1 MRNNFLKSNLI
12 VIFFNLAKRLT
23 EKQKEE
29 IKINFLD
36 NQSVEFLSEKF
47 NCTKMTIIRNLKKSL
62 GEIKYKEILNRLN
75 ATLDIKNEKL
85 LENDNQQINEKNKI
99 NKTDDTSISIGTSNE
114 DKINPFESFIEIT
127 PLDHDFES
135 VSQKDI
141 SSIPLSEIKLP
152 KVVFLIVKKE
162 IELETKYLKDYPEW
176 QFLPQNDLKR
186 KTIEIH
192 FDLKTAKR
200 ICNKDQKV
208 LKVPN
213 TDVFRIVAPILISRG
228 ISRIVTAENLISI

>member
-1 MRNNFLKSNLI
+1 M
-12 VIFFNLAKRLT
+12 AKRLS

-36 NQSVEFLSEKF
+36 NQSVEILSEKF
-47 NCTKMTIIRNLKKSL
+47 NCTKTTIIRNLKKSL
-62 GEIKYKEILNRLN
+62 GEKKYKEILNRLN
-75 ATLDIKNEKL
+75 EPFDIEGENL
-85 LENDNQQINEKNKI
+85 LENDNKQTFEENTIK
-99 NKTDDTSISIGTSNE
+99 KTEDTSIGISNE
-114 DKINPFESFIEIT
+114 DKISPFESFIEIT
-127 PLDHDFES
+127 PLDHDFED

-152 KVVFLIVKKE
+152 NIVFLIVKKE

-200 ICNKDQKV
+200 MCNKDQKV
-208 LKVPN
+208 IKVPN
-213 TDVFRIVAPILISRG
+213 TDVFRIVAPILMSRG

>member
-1 MRNNFLKSNLI
+1 MWDIFPKIKIKCKFL
-12 VIFFNLAKRLT
+12 NLAKRLT

-29 IKINFLD
+29 IKINFLAH
-36 NQSVEFLSEKF
+36 QSVEFLSEKF
-47 NCTKMTIIRNLKKSL
+47 SCTKTTIIRNLKKNL
-62 GEIKYKEILNRLN
+62 GEKKYKEIINILN
-75 ATLDIKNEKL
+75 APLDIKNEKL
-85 LENDNQQINEKNKI
+85 IENDNQKNFQKNI
-99 NKTDDTSISIGTSNE
+99 IKKTDNTSIGISNE

-127 PLDHDFES
+127 PLEHDFED

-141 SSIPLSEIKLP
+141 SSIPLSEVKLP
-152 KVVFLIVKKE
+152 NMVFLIVKKE

-200 ICNKDQKV
+200 MCNKDQKV
-208 LKVPN
+208 IKVPN

>member
-1 MRNNFLKSNLI
+1 M
-12 VIFFNLAKRLT
+12 AKRLT

-36 NQSVEFLSEKF
+36 NKSIENLCEKF
-47 NCTKMTIIRNLKKSL
+47 ICSKTTIIRNLKKSL
-62 GEIKYKEILNRLN
+62 GEKKYKEILNRSN
-75 ATLDIKNEKL
+75 PRLDIEDDKL
-85 LENDNQQINEKNKI
+85 AESEIQQTYETNKI
-99 NKTDDTSISIGTSNE
+99 NKTYDTSTSLGRSNE
-114 DKINPFESFIEIT
+114 EKINSFESFIEIT
-127 PLDHDFES
+127 PLNHDFEDL
-135 VSQKDI
+135 SQKDI

-152 KVVFLIVKKE
+152 NIVFLIVKKE
-162 IELETKYLKDYPEW
+162 IELVTKYLKDYPEW

-200 ICNKDQKV
+200 MCNKDQKV

-213 TDVFRIVAPILISRG
+213 TDVFRIVAPLLMSRG

>member
-1 MRNNFLKSNLI
+1 
-12 VIFFNLAKRLT
+12 LAKRLT

-47 NCTKMTIIRNLKKSL
+47 NCTKTTIIRNLKKSL

-75 ATLDIKNEKL
+75 ATSDLKNQNL
-85 LENDNQQINEKNKI
+85 LENDNQQINEKNKK
-99 NKTDDTSISIGTSNE
+99 NKSDDNSLLIDRSNE

-127 PLDHDFES
+127 PLEHDFED

-152 KVVFLIVKKE
+152 NMVFLIVKKE

-208 LKVPN
+208 IKVPN
-213 TDVFRIVAPILISRG
+213 TDVFRIVAPILMSRG
-228 ISRIVTAENLISI
+228 ISRIVAAENLISI

>member
-1 MRNNFLKSNLI
+1 M
-12 VIFFNLAKRLT
+12 AKRLT

-29 IKINFLD
+29 IKIKFLD
-36 NQSVEFLSEKF
+36 NQSIEFLSEKF
-47 NCTKMTIIRNLKKSL
+47 NCTKTTIIRNLKKSL
-62 GEIKYKEILNRLN
+62 GEKKYKENLDKLNP
-75 ATLDIKNEKL
+75 TVDIKNEKL
-85 LENDNQQINEKNKI
+85 LEIDNQQTFEKNIIK
-99 NKTDDTSISIGTSNE
+99 KTDDTSIAISNE

-127 PLDHDFES
+127 PLEHDFEV

-152 KVVFLIVKKE
+152 NMVFLIVKKE

-176 QFLPQNDLKR
+176 QFLPQNDLQR

-192 FDLKTAKR
+192 YDLKTAKR

-208 LKVPN
+208 IKVPN
-213 TDVFRIVAPILISRG
+213 TDVFRIVAPILISHG

>member
-1 MRNNFLKSNLI
+1 M
-12 VIFFNLAKRLT
+12 AKRLT

-47 NCTKMTIIRNLKKSL
+47 NCTKTTIIRNLKKSL

-75 ATLDIKNEKL
+75 ATFDLKNENL
-85 LENDNQQINEKNKI
+85 LVNDNQQINEKNKI
-99 NKTDDTSISIGTSNE
+99 NKTDDTSISINISNE

-127 PLDHDFES
+127 PLDHNFEA

-152 KVVFLIVKKE
+152 NMVFLIVKKE

-176 QFLPQNDLKR
+176 QFLPQNDLQR

-208 LKVPN
+208 IKVPN

>member
-1 MRNNFLKSNLI
+1 MCDNFLELNLI
-12 VIFFNLAKRLT
+12 VIFNLAKRLT

-47 NCTKMTIIRNLKKSL
+47 NCTKTTIIRNLKKSL
-62 GEIKYKEILNRLN
+62 GEIKYKEILNKLN
-75 ATLDIKNEKL
+75 ETFHFKDEKL
-85 LENDNQQINEKNKI
+85 LENDNEPIYEKNII
-99 NKTDDTSISIGTSNE
+99 NKLDNSSISVGRSNQ

-127 PLDHDFES
+127 PLEHDFED

-152 KVVFLIVKKE
+152 NMVFLIVKKE

-176 QFLPQNDLKR
+176 QFLPQNDLTR

>member
-1 MRNNFLKSNLI
+1 
-12 VIFFNLAKRLT
+12 LAKRLT

-47 NCTKMTIIRNLKKSL
+47 NCTKTTIIRNLKKSL
-62 GEIKYKEILNRLN
+62 GEIKYNEILNRLN
-75 ATLDIKNEKL
+75 ATFDLKNKNL

-99 NKTDDTSISIGTSNE
+99 NKSDDTSISIGISNE

-127 PLDHDFES
+127 PLDHNFEA

-152 KVVFLIVKKE
+152 NMVFLIVKKE

-176 QFLPQNDLKR
+176 QFLPQNDLQR

-208 LKVPN
+208 IKVPN
-213 TDVFRIVAPILISRG
+213 TDVFRIVAPILMSRG
-228 ISRIVTAENLISI
+228 ISRIVAAENLISI

>member
-1 MRNNFLKSNLI
+1 M
-12 VIFFNLAKRLT
+12 AKRLT

-36 NQSVEFLSEKF
+36 NQSIDNLSEKF
-47 NCTKMTIIRNLKKSL
+47 NCSKTTIIRNLKKNL
-62 GEIKYKEILNRLN
+62 GEKKYKEILNRSN
-75 ATLDIKNEKL
+75 PTLDLDDDKLAENEI
-85 LENDNQQINEKNKI
+85 QQTYETNKI
-99 NKTDDTSISIGTSNE
+99 NKTYETSISQGRSNE
-114 DKINPFESFIEIT
+114 DKINSFESFIEIT
-127 PLDHDFES
+127 PLNHDFEDL
-135 VSQKDI
+135 SQKDI

-152 KVVFLIVKKE
+152 NLVFLIVKKE

-200 ICNKDQKV
+200 MCNKDQKV
-208 LKVPN
+208 IKVPN

-228 ISRIVTAENLISI
+228 ISRLVTAENLISI

>member
-1 MRNNFLKSNLI
+1 M
-12 VIFFNLAKRLT
+12 AKRLT

-47 NCTKMTIIRNLKKSL
+47 SCTKTTIIRNLKKSL
-62 GEIKYKEILNRLN
+62 GETKYKEILNKLN
-75 ATLDIKNEKL
+75 ATFDIKNEKL
-85 LENDNQQINEKNKI
+85 LENNNQQINEKNKI
-99 NKTDDTSISIGTSNE
+99 NKPDDTSISIGLSNE

-127 PLDHDFES
+127 PLDHDFEA

-152 KVVFLIVKKE
+152 SVVFLIVKKE

-200 ICNKDQKV
+200 NCNKDQKV
-208 LKVPN
+208 IKVPN
-213 TDVFRIVAPILISRG
+213 TDVFRIVAPILMSRG

>member
-1 MRNNFLKSNLI
+1 MNLT
-12 VIFFNLAKRLT
+12 KRLT

-36 NQSVEFLSEKF
+36 NQSVDFLSEKF
-47 NCTKMTIIRNLKKSL
+47 NCTKTTIIRNLKKSL

-75 ATLDIKNEKL
+75 ATFDLKNENL
-85 LENDNQQINEKNKI
+85 LENDNQQINDKNKI
-99 NKTDDTSISIGTSNE
+99 NKTDDTSISIGISNE

-127 PLDHDFES
+127 PLDHDFED

-152 KVVFLIVKKE
+152 NMVFLIVKKE

-176 QFLPQNDLKR
+176 QFLPQNDLQR

-208 LKVPN
+208 IKVPN
-213 TDVFRIVAPILISRG
+213 TDVFRIVAPILMSRG

>member
-1 MRNNFLKSNLI
+1 M
-12 VIFFNLAKRLT
+12 NLAKRLT

-47 NCTKMTIIRNLKKSL
+47 NCTKTTIIRNLKKSL

-75 ATLDIKNEKL
+75 ATFDLKNENL
-85 LENDNQQINEKNKI
+85 LVNDNQQINEKNKI
-99 NKTDDTSISIGTSNE
+99 NKTDDTSISINISNE

-127 PLDHDFES
+127 PLDHNFEA

-152 KVVFLIVKKE
+152 NMVFLIVKKE

-176 QFLPQNDLKR
+176 QFLPQNDLQR

-208 LKVPN
+208 IKVPN
-213 TDVFRIVAPILISRG
+213 TDVFRIVAPILMSRG

>member
-1 MRNNFLKSNLI
+1 M
-12 VIFFNLAKRLT
+12 AKRLS

-36 NQSVEFLSEKF
+36 NQSVEILSEKF
-47 NCTKMTIIRNLKKSL
+47 NCTKTTIIRNLKKSL
-62 GEIKYKEILNRLN
+62 GEKKYKEILNRLN
-75 ATLDIKNEKL
+75 EPLDIEGENF
-85 LENDNQQINEKNKI
+85 LENDNKQTFEENIIK
-99 NKTDDTSISIGTSNE
+99 KTDDTSIGISNE
-114 DKINPFESFIEIT
+114 DKTSPFESFIEIT
-127 PLDHDFES
+127 PLDHDFED

-152 KVVFLIVKKE
+152 NMVFLIVKKE

-208 LKVPN
+208 IKVPN
-213 TDVFRIVAPILISRG
+213 TDVFRIVAPILMSRG
-228 ISRIVTAENLISI
+228 ISRIVAAENLISI

>member
-1 MRNNFLKSNLI
+1 M
-12 VIFFNLAKRLT
+12 NLAKRLT

-47 NCTKMTIIRNLKKSL
+47 NCTKTTIIRNLKKSL
-62 GEIKYKEILNRLN
+62 GEIKYNEILNRLN
-75 ATLDIKNEKL
+75 ATFDLKNKNL

-99 NKTDDTSISIGTSNE
+99 NKSDDTSISKGISNE

-127 PLDHDFES
+127 PLDHDFEA

-152 KVVFLIVKKE
+152 NMVFLIVKKE

-176 QFLPQNDLKR
+176 QFLPQNDLQR

-208 LKVPN
+208 IKVPN
-213 TDVFRIVAPILISRG
+213 TDVFRIVAPILMSRG
-228 ISRIVTAENLISI
+228 ISRIVAAENLISI

>member
-1 MRNNFLKSNLI
+1 M
-12 VIFFNLAKRLT
+12 NLAKRLT

-47 NCTKMTIIRNLKKSL
+47 NCTKTTIIRNLKKSL
-62 GEIKYKEILNRLN
+62 GEIKYNEILNRLN
-75 ATLDIKNEKL
+75 ATFDLKNKNL

-99 NKTDDTSISIGTSNE
+99 NKTDDTSISINISNE

-127 PLDHDFES
+127 PLDHDFEA

-152 KVVFLIVKKE
+152 NMVFLIVKKE

-176 QFLPQNDLKR
+176 QFLPQNDLQR

-208 LKVPN
+208 IKVPN
-213 TDVFRIVAPILISRG
+213 TDVFRIVAPILMSRG

>member
-1 MRNNFLKSNLI
+1 M
-12 VIFFNLAKRLT
+12 AKRLT

-36 NQSVEFLSEKF
+36 NKSIENLSEKF
-47 NCTKMTIIRNLKKSL
+47 NCSKTTIIRNLKKSL
-62 GEIKYKEILNRLN
+62 GEKKYKEILNSLN
-75 ATLDIKNEKL
+75 PTLDIEDEKL
-85 LENDNQQINEKNKI
+85 AENEIQQTYEIKKI
-99 NKTDDTSISIGTSNE
+99 NKTDETSTSVDRSNE
-114 DKINPFESFIEIT
+114 DKINFFESFIEIT
-127 PLDHDFES
+127 PLNHDFEDL
-135 VSQKDI
+135 SQKDI
-141 SSIPLSEIKLP
+141 SSIPLSDIKLP
-152 KVVFLIVKKE
+152 NLVFLIVKKE
-162 IELETKYLKDYPEW
+162 IELVTKYLKDYPEW

-200 ICNKDQKV
+200 MCNKDQKV

-228 ISRIVTAENLISI
+228 ISRIVTSENLISI

>member
-1 MRNNFLKSNLI
+1 
-12 VIFFNLAKRLT
+12 LAKRLT

-29 IKINFLD
+29 IKINFLAH
-36 NQSVEFLSEKF
+36 QSVEFLSEKF
-47 NCTKMTIIRNLKKSL
+47 NCTKTTIIRNLKKNL
-62 GEIKYKEILNRLN
+62 GEKKYKEIINILN
-75 ATLDIKNEKL
+75 APLDIKNEKL
-85 LENDNQQINEKNKI
+85 IENDNQKNFQKNI
-99 NKTDDTSISIGTSNE
+99 IKKTDNTSIGISNE

-127 PLDHDFES
+127 PLEHNFED

-141 SSIPLSEIKLP
+141 SSIPLSEVKLP
-152 KVVFLIVKKE
+152 NMVFLIVKKE

-200 ICNKDQKV
+200 MCNKDQKV
-208 LKVPN
+208 IKVPN

>member
-1 MRNNFLKSNLI
+1 M
-12 VIFFNLAKRLT
+12 NLAKRLS

-47 NCTKMTIIRNLKKSL
+47 NCTKTTIIRNLKKSL
-62 GEIKYKEILNRLN
+62 GEIKYYEILNRLN
-75 ATLDIKNEKL
+75 ATFDLKNKNL

-99 NKTDDTSISIGTSNE
+99 NKSDDTSISIGISNE

-127 PLDHDFES
+127 PLDHDFEA

-152 KVVFLIVKKE
+152 NMVFLIVKKE

-176 QFLPQNDLKR
+176 QFLPQNDLQR

-208 LKVPN
+208 IKVPN
-213 TDVFRIVAPILISRG
+213 TDVFRIVAPILMSRG
-228 ISRIVTAENLISI
+228 ISRIVAAENLISI

>member
-1 MRNNFLKSNLI
+1 M
-12 VIFFNLAKRLT
+12 AKRLT

-47 NCTKMTIIRNLKKSL
+47 NCTKTTIIRNLKKSL

-75 ATLDIKNEKL
+75 ATFDIKNEKL

-127 PLDHDFES
+127 PLDHDFEA

-152 KVVFLIVKKE
+152 NMVFLIVKKE

-200 ICNKDQKV
+200 MCNKDQKV
-208 LKVPN
+208 IKVPN
-213 TDVFRIVAPILISRG
+213 TDVFRIVAPILMSRG

>member
-1 MRNNFLKSNLI
+1 MRFL
-12 VIFFNLAKRLT
+12 NLAKRLS

-36 NQSVEFLSEKF
+36 NQSVEILSEKF
-47 NCTKMTIIRNLKKSL
+47 NCTKTTIIRNLKKSL
-62 GEIKYKEILNRLN
+62 GEKKYKEILNRLN
-75 ATLDIKNEKL
+75 EPFDIEGENL
-85 LENDNQQINEKNKI
+85 LENDNKQTFEENIIK
-99 NKTDDTSISIGTSNE
+99 KTEDTSIGISNE
-114 DKINPFESFIEIT
+114 DKISPFESFIEIT
-127 PLDHDFES
+127 PLDHDFED

-152 KVVFLIVKKE
+152 NMVFLIVKKE

-200 ICNKDQKV
+200 MCNKDQKV
-208 LKVPN
+208 IKVPN
-213 TDVFRIVAPILISRG
+213 TDVFRIVAPILMSRG

>member
-1 MRNNFLKSNLI
+1 M
-12 VIFFNLAKRLT
+12 AKRLT

-36 NQSVEFLSEKF
+36 NQSVDLLSEKF
-47 NCTKMTIIRNLKKSL
+47 KCTKTTIIRNLKKSL

-75 ATLDIKNEKL
+75 ATFDLKNEDL
-85 LENDNQQINEKNKI
+85 LVNDNQQINEKNKI
-99 NKTDDTSISIGTSNE
+99 NKTDDTSISINISNE
-114 DKINPFESFIEIT
+114 DKINPFESFIELT
-127 PLDHDFES
+127 PLDHDFEA

-152 KVVFLIVKKE
+152 NMVFLIVKKE

-176 QFLPQNDLKR
+176 QFLPQNDLQR

-208 LKVPN
+208 IKVPN

>member
-1 MRNNFLKSNLI
+1 M
-12 VIFFNLAKRLT
+12 NLAKRLT

-29 IKINFLD
+29 IKIDFLD
-36 NQSVEFLSEKF
+36 NQSVEFLSKKF
-47 NCTKMTIIRNLKKSL
+47 NCTKTTIIRNLKKSL
-62 GEIKYKEILNRLN
+62 GEIKYNEILNRLN
-75 ATLDIKNEKL
+75 ATFDLKNKNL

-99 NKTDDTSISIGTSNE
+99 NKSDDTSISIGISNE

-127 PLDHDFES
+127 PLDHDFEA

-152 KVVFLIVKKE
+152 NMVFLIVKKE

-176 QFLPQNDLKR
+176 QFLPQNDLQR

-208 LKVPN
+208 IKVPN
-213 TDVFRIVAPILISRG
+213 TDVFRIVAPILMSRG
-228 ISRIVTAENLISI
+228 ISRIVAAENLISI

>member
-1 MRNNFLKSNLI
+1 M
-12 VIFFNLAKRLT
+12 AKRLT

-36 NQSVEFLSEKF
+36 NQSVDFLSEKF
-47 NCTKMTIIRNLKKSL
+47 KCTKTTIIRNLKKSI
-62 GEIKYKEILNRLN
+62 GEAKYKEILNKSN
-75 ATLDIKNEKL
+75 ATFDEKDEIL
-85 LENDNQQINEKNKI
+85 LGNKNKLI
-99 NKTDDTSISIGTSNE
+99 IDKNKTNKPDYTSLSLGKSNE
-114 DKINPFESFIEIT
+114 DKINPFDSFIEIT
-127 PLDHDFES
+127 PLDHDFEDF
-135 VSQKDI
+135 SQKDI

-152 KVVFLIVKKE
+152 NVVFLIVKKE

-192 FDLKTAKR
+192 FDLKNAKR

-208 LKVPN
+208 IKVPN

>member
-1 MRNNFLKSNLI
+1 MCDNFLELSLI
-12 VIFFNLAKRLT
+12 VIFNLAKRLT

-47 NCTKMTIIRNLKKSL
+47 NCTKTTIIRNLKKSL
-62 GEIKYKEILNRLN
+62 GEIKYKEILNKLN
-75 ATLDIKNEKL
+75 ETFHFKDEKL
-85 LENDNQQINEKNKI
+85 LENDNEPIYEKSIKNKLD
-99 NKTDDTSISIGTSNE
+99 NNSISIGRSNE

-127 PLDHDFES
+127 PLEHDFEV

-152 KVVFLIVKKE
+152 NMVFLIVKKE

-192 FDLKTAKR
+192 FYLKTAKR

>member
-1 MRNNFLKSNLI
+1 M
-12 VIFFNLAKRLT
+12 AKRLS

-36 NQSVEFLSEKF
+36 NQSVEILSEKF
-47 NCTKMTIIRNLKKSL
+47 NCTKTTIIRNLKKSL
-62 GEIKYKEILNRLN
+62 GEKKYKEILNRLN
-75 ATLDIKNEKL
+75 EPLDVEGENF
-85 LENDNQQINEKNKI
+85 LENDNKQTFEENIIK
-99 NKTDDTSISIGTSNE
+99 KTEDTSIGISNE
-114 DKINPFESFIEIT
+114 DKISPFESFIEIT
-127 PLDHDFES
+127 PLDHDFED

-152 KVVFLIVKKE
+152 NMVFLIVKKE

-192 FDLKTAKR
+192 FDLKIAKR
-200 ICNKDQKV
+200 MCNKDQKV
-208 LKVPN
+208 IKVPN
-213 TDVFRIVAPILISRG
+213 TDVFRIVAPILMSRG

>member
-1 MRNNFLKSNLI
+1 MFL
-12 VIFFNLAKRLT
+12 NLAKRLS

-47 NCTKMTIIRNLKKSL
+47 NCTKTTIIRNLKKSL
-62 GEIKYKEILNRLN
+62 GEKKYEEILNRLN
-75 ATLDIKNEKL
+75 TPFDIKNEKL
-85 LENDNQQINEKNKI
+85 LENDNKQTFEENIIK
-99 NKTDDTSISIGTSNE
+99 KTEDTSIGISNE
-114 DKINPFESFIEIT
+114 DKISPFESFIEIT
-127 PLDHDFES
+127 PLNHDFEDL
-135 VSQKDI
+135 SQKDI

-152 KVVFLIVKKE
+152 NMVFLIVKKE
-162 IELETKYLKDYPEW
+162 IELEVKYLKDYPEW

-208 LKVPN
+208 IKVPN
-213 TDVFRIVAPILISRG
+213 TDVFRIVAPILMSRG

>member
-1 MRNNFLKSNLI
+1 L
-12 VIFFNLAKRLT
+12 NLAKRLT

-47 NCTKMTIIRNLKKSL
+47 NCTKTTIIRNLKKSL
-62 GEIKYKEILNRLN
+62 GEIKYNEILNRLN
-75 ATLDIKNEKL
+75 ATFDLKNKNL

-99 NKTDDTSISIGTSNE
+99 NKSDDTSISIGISNE

-127 PLDHDFES
+127 PLDHDFEA

-152 KVVFLIVKKE
+152 NIVFLIVKKE

-176 QFLPQNDLKR
+176 QFLPQNDLQR

-208 LKVPN
+208 IKVPN
-213 TDVFRIVAPILISRG
+213 TDVFRIVAPILMSRG

>member
-1 MRNNFLKSNLI
+1 M
-12 VIFFNLAKRLT
+12 AKRLS

-36 NQSVEFLSEKF
+36 NQSVEILSEKF
-47 NCTKMTIIRNLKKSL
+47 NCTKTTIIRNLKKSL
-62 GEIKYKEILNRLN
+62 GEKKYKEILNRLN
-75 ATLDIKNEKL
+75 EPFDTEGENL
-85 LENDNQQINEKNKI
+85 LENDNKQTFEENIIK
-99 NKTDDTSISIGTSNE
+99 KTENTSIGISNE
-114 DKINPFESFIEIT
+114 DKISPFESFIEIT
-127 PLDHDFES
+127 PLDHDFED

-152 KVVFLIVKKE
+152 NMVFLIVKKE

-200 ICNKDQKV
+200 MCNKDQKV
-208 LKVPN
+208 IKVPN
-213 TDVFRIVAPILISRG
+213 TDVFRIVAPILMSRG

>member
-1 MRNNFLKSNLI
+1 M
-12 VIFFNLAKRLT
+12 AKRLS

-36 NQSVEFLSEKF
+36 NQSVEILSEKF
-47 NCTKMTIIRNLKKSL
+47 NCTKTTIIRNLKKSL
-62 GEIKYKEILNRLN
+62 GEKKYKEILNRLN
-75 ATLDIKNEKL
+75 EPFDAEGENL
-85 LENDNQQINEKNKI
+85 LENDNKQTFEENIIK
-99 NKTDDTSISIGTSNE
+99 KTEDTSIGISNE
-114 DKINPFESFIEIT
+114 DKISPFESFIEIT
-127 PLDHDFES
+127 PLDHDFED

-152 KVVFLIVKKE
+152 NMVFLIVKKE

-200 ICNKDQKV
+200 MCNKDQKV

-213 TDVFRIVAPILISRG
+213 TDVFRIVAPILMSRG

>member
-1 MRNNFLKSNLI
+1 M
-12 VIFFNLAKRLT
+12 AKRLT

-29 IKINFLD
+29 IKTNFLAH
-36 NQSVEFLSEKF
+36 QSVEFLSEKF
-47 NCTKMTIIRNLKKSL
+47 NCTKTTIIRNLKKSL
-62 GEIKYKEILNRLN
+62 GEKKYIEIINSLN
-75 ATLDIKNEKL
+75 APFETQNEKL
-85 LENDNQQINEKNKI
+85 FENDNQKNFEKNIIK
-99 NKTDDTSISIGTSNE
+99 KTYDTSIGISNE
-114 DKINPFESFIEIT
+114 EKINPFESFIEIT
-127 PLDHDFES
+127 PLDHDFED

-141 SSIPLSEIKLP
+141 SSIPLSEVKLP
-152 KVVFLIVKKE
+152 NMVFLIVKKE

-208 LKVPN
+208 IKVPN
-213 TDVFRIVAPILISRG
+213 TDVFRIVSPILISRG

>member
-1 MRNNFLKSNLI
+1 L
-12 VIFFNLAKRLT
+12 NLAKRLT

-47 NCTKMTIIRNLKKSL
+47 NCTKTTIIRNLKKSL
-62 GEIKYKEILNRLN
+62 GEIKYNEILNRLN
-75 ATLDIKNEKL
+75 ATFDLKNKNL

-99 NKTDDTSISIGTSNE
+99 NKSDDTSISIGISNE

-127 PLDHDFES
+127 PLDHDFEA

-152 KVVFLIVKKE
+152 NMVFLIVKKE

-176 QFLPQNDLKR
+176 QFLPQNDLQR

-208 LKVPN
+208 IKVPN
-213 TDVFRIVAPILISRG
+213 TDVFRIVAPILMSRG
-228 ISRIVTAENLISI
+228 ISRIVAAENLISI

>member
-1 MRNNFLKSNLI
+1 M
-12 VIFFNLAKRLT
+12 AKRLT

-29 IKINFLD
+29 IKTNFLD

-47 NCTKMTIIRNLKKSL
+47 NCTKTTIIRNLKKSL
-62 GEIKYKEILNRLN
+62 GEIRYKEILNRLN
-75 ATLDIKNEKL
+75 ASFDTKDEKF
-85 LENDNQQINEKNKI
+85 LENDNQLTNEKNQI
-99 NKTDDTSISIGTSNE
+99 NKPDDTSISIGRSNE

-127 PLDHDFES
+127 PLDHDFED

-152 KVVFLIVKKE
+152 NVVFLIVKKE

-208 LKVPN
+208 IKVPN
-213 TDVFRIVAPILISRG
+213 TDVFRIAAPILMSRG